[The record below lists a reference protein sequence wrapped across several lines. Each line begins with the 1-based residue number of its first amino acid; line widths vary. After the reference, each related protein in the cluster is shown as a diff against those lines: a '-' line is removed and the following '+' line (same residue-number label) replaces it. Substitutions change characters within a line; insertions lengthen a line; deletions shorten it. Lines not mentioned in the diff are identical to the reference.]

1 VSHTLH
7 KLGAAQAGFLHAAD
21 SVTGTDWQRR
31 PAPSAWS
38 AAELVAHLC
47 QVERGILGYAD
58 RVIRKPALPVSFFGR
73 LHLPMALVE
82 SRMVRRKAPASVQP
96 ERSNLSEKE
105 TMIAELR
112 GIRERTL
119 AFLEETHQRNLS
131 RYCWRHPFLGA
142 LNFYQWF
149 SFVPAYRFRHTKQ
162 MWEITKNLPKD
173 VASSQK
179 QIA

>member
-1 VSHTLH
+1 
-7 KLGAAQAGFLHAAD
+7 
-21 SVTGTDWQRR
+21 
-31 PAPSAWS
+31 
-38 AAELVAHLC
+38 
-47 QVERGILGYAD
+47 LGYAD
-58 RVIRKPALPVSFFGR
+58 RVIREPALPISFFGR

-82 SRMVRRKAPASVQP
+82 SRIVRRKAPESVQP
-96 ERSNLSEKE
+96 KRSHLSEKE
-105 TMIAELR
+105 TMIAELC
-112 GIRERTL
+112 GVRERTL

-149 SFVPAYRFRHTKQ
+149 AFVAAHQLRHTKQ
-162 MWEITKNLPKD
+162 MWEITKNLPKA